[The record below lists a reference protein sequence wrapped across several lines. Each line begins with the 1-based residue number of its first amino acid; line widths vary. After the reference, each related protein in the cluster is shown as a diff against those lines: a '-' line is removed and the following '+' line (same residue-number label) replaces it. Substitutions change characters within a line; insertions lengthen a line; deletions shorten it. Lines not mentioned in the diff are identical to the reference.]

1 MERSRL
7 SFWIFFFFF
16 FLLQNLTQTN
26 FLFHFRNKKPYIK
39 ICHDWKKYI
48 QKTNQNI
55 GHGKKWQNEKKI
67 VIANQNPG
75 EKKYQPI
82 KDSIS
87 LSSIQSIE
95 YRENRI
101 MSNTVIYDYIVH
113 TIVHTINF
121 IIIAKLLFLS
131 LNLSHI
137 LSRINNVISK
147 MCLRV
152 PEKKII
158 ILSYMC
164 GSSSLP
170 VFFSDKFPRNILYM
184 I

>member
-1 MERSRL
+1 M
-7 SFWIFFFFF
+7 
-16 FLLQNLTQTN
+16 
-26 FLFHFRNKKPYIK
+26 
-39 ICHDWKKYI
+39 
-48 QKTNQNI
+48 
-55 GHGKKWQNEKKI
+55 
-67 VIANQNPG
+67 
-75 EKKYQPI
+75 
-82 KDSIS
+82 
-87 LSSIQSIE
+87 SSIQSIE

-158 ILSYMC
+158 ILSYILC
-164 GSSSLP
+164 WKRLGNLP
-170 VFFSDKFPRNILYM
+170 SFDAWILWSRVYYQFFSDKFPWNILYM
-184 I
+184 IWKVLIINNNNNSSSSRKKFDIKQPRNVRIKSILLVY